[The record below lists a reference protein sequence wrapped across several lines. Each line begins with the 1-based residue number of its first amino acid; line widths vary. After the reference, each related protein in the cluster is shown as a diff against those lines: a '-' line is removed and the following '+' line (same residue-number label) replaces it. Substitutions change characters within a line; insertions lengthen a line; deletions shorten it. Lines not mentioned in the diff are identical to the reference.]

1 MTSEIKGSAITARMR
16 YVREH
21 HGEDGVRAVREAL
34 TPEHRKVL
42 EGRVLP
48 HEWVPFALF
57 TDFCVEIDRRFGKG
71 DMAVCREMGRYAARV
86 NLPTLYRIFYALGS
100 PEFILRRAGKVW
112 AVHYSSGRME
122 TTFADKVGMKEVRLA
137 IVDFDGPHVAHCQSV
152 LGWAEE
158 SVVLSGGKEARGAML
173 SCRASGQA
181 TCEMKIEYK

>member
-1 MTSEIKGSAITARMR
+1 MIEIKGSAITARVR
-16 YVREH
+16 YVRETY
-21 HGEDGVRAVREAL
+21 GEGGVRAVRDAL
-34 TPEHRKVL
+34 RPEHRTVL

-57 TDFCVEIDRRFGKG
+57 TDLCVEVDRRFGKG

-122 TTFADKVGMKEVRLA
+122 TTFADKVGVKEVRLS
-137 IVDFDGPHVAHCQSV
+137 IVDFADPHIAHCQSV

-158 SVVLSGGKEARGAML
+158 SVVLSGGKEMKGSML
-173 SCRASGQA
+173 SCRAQGAS
-181 TCEMKIEYK
+181 TCELKIEYK